1 MSHMSTQQEKEWR
14 RWVEGRMRW
23 SGPRAIT
30 GLRRTHVIA
39 AQGRMCADPF
49 GRCALAGAEF
59 PEMDGHLVCEVD
71 HIVPWHVDP
80 DSSLPNLQALCPTC
94 HSMKSYVDGSWD

>member
-1 MSHMSTQQEKEWR
+1 M
-14 RWVEGRMRW
+14 WVAGCMTW
-23 SGPRAIT
+23 SGPRQVT
-30 GLRRTHVIA
+30 GHRRTHVIA

-59 PEMDGHLVCEVD
+59 PEMNGQLVCEVD
-71 HIVPWHVDP
+71 HIVPWHIDP